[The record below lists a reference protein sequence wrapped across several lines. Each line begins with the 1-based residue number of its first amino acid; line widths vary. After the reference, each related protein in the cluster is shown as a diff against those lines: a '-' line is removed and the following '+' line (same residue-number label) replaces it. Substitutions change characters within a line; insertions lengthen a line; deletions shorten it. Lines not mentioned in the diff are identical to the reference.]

1 MKKER
6 EGGGRERKG
15 KHTEHPSHVND
26 GRKRVKKFGR
36 GELVLAAFPSL
47 HTNVAEN
54 V

>member
-26 GRKRVKKFGR
+26 GRKKSEKVWEG
-36 GELVLAAFPSL
+36 
-47 HTNVAEN
+47 
-54 V
+54 